1 MSATTSQL
9 VPSSQQPAQLAALS
23 GGTALTADPKT
34 VIAQVRA
41 VQEIMAAVMKEGV
54 HYGKIP
60 GTPESAPPSLFKPGS
75 EVLLSAFKISVEPEV
90 TATRDGNHI
99 TYEVH
104 CVGRHIATGLVI
116 GVGVGEAS
124 TAEEKYSWRAAVCR
138 EEFEATPVDK
148 RRTKWNKG
156 KRGYQGEPDKPAWS
170 VDQVRTNPAD
180 LANTVLKMAK
190 KRAQIDLCLTGLAA
204 SDIFTQDLEDLP
216 AEYIDGATGEVHQQP
231 TKPRANQRYRERA
244 KTGAPSEGSTA
255 AGSVSEGQVRLLK
268 AKTGSDA
275 KMTELLTKY
284 SVDKVENFPKAKV
297 NEALDWLSGKGD
309 KGNE

>member
-60 GTPESAPPSLFKPGS
+60 GTPEDAPPSLFKPGS

-99 TYEVH
+99 TYEIH

-124 TAEEKYSWRAAVCR
+124 TAEDKYSWRAAVCP
-138 EEFEATPVDK
+138 EEFDATPVDK

-156 KRGYQGEPDKPAWS
+156 KRGYQGKPDKPAWS

-216 AEYIDGATGEVHQQP
+216 AEYIDEATGEVRQQQP
-231 TKPRANQRYRERA
+231 KPRPNQRYQERA

-255 AGSVSEGQVRLLK
+255 AGAISEGQVRLLK
-268 AKTGSDA
+268 ARTGTNERLA
-275 KMTELLTKY
+275 ELLVRFG
-284 SVDKVENFPKAKV
+284 VDTVENFPKAKI
-297 NEALDWLSGKGD
+297 NEALDWLKPVDAATNG
-309 KGNE
+309 